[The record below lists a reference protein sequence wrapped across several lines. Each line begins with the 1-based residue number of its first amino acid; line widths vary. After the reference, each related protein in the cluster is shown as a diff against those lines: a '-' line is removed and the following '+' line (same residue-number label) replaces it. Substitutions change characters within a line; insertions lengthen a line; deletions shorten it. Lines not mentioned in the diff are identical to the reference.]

1 MYRVSQK
8 VFNRIVKVKRFWL
21 YLLMIKNKQIMTTL
35 FNMFVELSSFVDCED
50 HMEVTR
56 DSDINTENSVEFKG
70 LVDGWSNG
78 EYDECPELLKQRL
91 TRMYLKT
98 ILD

>member
-1 MYRVSQK
+1 
-8 VFNRIVKVKRFWL
+8 
-21 YLLMIKNKQIMTTL
+21 MIKNKQIMTTL

-50 HMEVTR
+50 
-56 DSDINTENSVEFKG
+56 SAEFKG